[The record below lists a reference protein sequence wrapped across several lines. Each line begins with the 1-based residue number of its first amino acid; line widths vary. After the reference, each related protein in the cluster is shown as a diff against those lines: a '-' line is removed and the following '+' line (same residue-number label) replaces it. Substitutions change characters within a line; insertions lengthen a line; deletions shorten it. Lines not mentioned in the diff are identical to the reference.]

1 MAKSPSRAIQ
11 MGRESIPRRYQWAT
25 FDAAELSKRVAARHV
40 DAARAVVT
48 CETVTLFGPPGSG
61 KTVLACCLLAPY
73 LAEDG
78 RSGLFA
84 YASAVAKQHHRAPGE
99 AKLLR
104 AAFDVPVLVLD
115 GVGNEPF
122 SSVDSVVSELLHER
136 ALEERITFLTTDL
149 DRPRVAKRYGETMA
163 FRMFSKYVD
172 LT

>member
-1 MAKSPSRAIQ
+1 MAKSPSRAVLL
-11 MGRESIPRRYQWAT
+11 GRESIPRRYQWAS
-25 FDAAELSKRVAARHV
+25 FDAPELLQRVAARHV
-40 DAARAVVT
+40 EAARAVVDS
-48 CETVTLFGPPGSG
+48 ETVTLFGPPGSG
-61 KTVLACCLLAPY
+61 KSVLACCLLAPH
-73 LAEDG
+73 LERDR

-84 YASAVAKQHHRAPGE
+84 YASTVAKQHHRAPGE

-149 DRPRVAKRYGETMA
+149 DRARVAKRYGETMA
-163 FRMFSKYVD
+163 FRMFSTHVD
-172 LT
+172 LG